1 MEVLINSLLEEL
13 RNAKHAYKSYR
24 EKLESLPKGS
34 LQVKEI
40 NGSKY
45 YYLVFREDGRHI
57 SKYLGK
63 ELTRRDIEKY
73 EHTKRQRQVYRK
85 AMKDLKMQIQFLER
99 ALNASSVRDML
110 QASKKARGK

>member
-13 RNAKHAYKSYR
+13 RNAKHAYKSYK
-24 EKLESLPKGS
+24 EELENLPKGS

-40 NGSKY
+40 NGSRY
-45 YYLVFREDGRHI
+45 YYLVFRENGKHI

-63 ELTRRDIEKY
+63 ELNRKDIEYYDLIK
-73 EHTKRQRQVYRK
+73 KQRRAYRK
-85 AMKDLKMQIQFLER
+85 ATGDLRKQIQFLER

-110 QASKKARGK
+110 KSSNKV